1 MASAKYSYEELL
13 KIADMSVEEYKDKY
27 GNGGGLFGIGAT
39 SDEDIEK
46 FISDLK
52 SAQNIDDAEKAQNN
66 WSNLLNEANDAYDEM
81 YDNSLKY
88 LEITANISDEER
100 DEAYNASVSDNYATG
115 TTLSN
120 QDADVNQTLENI
132 TIDSKRGPDID
143 LSETQLMKKTLL
155 SDGEFVTSDDKGDFD
170 DFKGAEIGETRQ
182 VAGGTIT
189 NLGVAEFNFGETV
202 PTNSWVSDIVPIND
216 EQKGHIVHYEGYLGS
231 FDYNTRDWEI
241 AYYQTTV
248 NGNTVSVPTLHYIG
262 DTRSD
267 RLGVI
272 VEGLFGTSSDLTDG
286 SEIKIPE
293 GLKVGDY
300 MFAGTDIESVPKLP
314 ESLESAHGMFMNCKH
329 LTTGCSAAMYD
340 DSSPYA
346 GSLQMPSSLQDI
358 SWMFAG
364 CDELQTTFGSLGRN
378 VVDGRFAFSGCVSL
392 GWDGKSAEDG
402 EMTNS
407 FKMPNVGEL
416 RYANPFWLANMY
428 DGCDDAVVKKI
439 EDYVNDHGG
448 LTSEWTDEDGV
459 HHNRYDSLIDGS
471 YDKQLQQDIANNTS
485 RGQILQ
491 LTDPNSAGL
500 SGVSSGTLGLASYG
514 NQITDEGTFADNS
527 VWAKFRQS
535 DFEATFGTDNQFGE
549 IIDRAIPALGTYA
562 VSKHILSNVFGDSG
576 KGKGLATIGAVA
588 IAAVPQIVGFGN
600 KLTPM
605 LDWTANVV
613 GPDTKVGA
621 FLTDLS
627 NKLKGN
633 VTYNTKVEELNADET
648 FEATQ
653 DSAVKYAENQV
664 SRLMTPTTYEGKDVV
679 ISTMFD
685 VSADMAKNGEL
696 LAKDANLL
704 FIACEPEENLKNTL
718 SDSIMKTSVEA
729 IRDKM
734 DLELKAAGSDES
746 KIADIREKYSNY
758 YLAMM
763 YNLDAYDNAA
773 KQGVANVYA
782 TDTELK
788 DQAMNGLEKVMRCT
802 AQPVYEQMAELQDY
816 WKKTYGEDFFT
827 DKQLNDSGMSLNN
840 FDITGIG
847 KFNDYDPTKD
857 YSDNSDVYVDK
868 LKTYQEAL
876 TLAIS
881 EAKSQD
887 EIDAAFAQYYESA
900 YGWALDEA
908 EAHGVILDKRGAQ
921 TTAEKNSWAEFIR
934 RAEENQQ
941 TAMNNEQTTAE
952 ETTVPAESTGEQT
965 DGSDI
970 TTETASD
977 NASHTE
983 SQNKTSEAN
992 QSQDRYNQALSD
1004 LGLQDMVDEDT
1015 TEQQTDVEK
1024 TTSVEDTA
1032 Y

>member
-13 KIADMSVEEYKDKY
+13 AIADMSVEEYKAAY
-27 GNGGGLFGIGAT
+27 GNGAL
-39 SDEDIEK
+39 SDEEIEE
-46 FISDLK
+46 FITDLK
-52 SAQNIDDAEKAQNN
+52 SVQNIDDAEKAQTS
-66 WSNLLNEANDAYDEM
+66 WDTLLHEANDAYDEM
-81 YDNSLKY
+81 YNNSLKY

-115 TTLSN
+115 VALSS
-120 QDADVNQTLENI
+120 QSSGVNQTLKNI
-132 TIDSKRGPDID
+132 TIDSHRGPDID

-155 SDGEFVTSDDKGDFD
+155 ADGEFITSDSRGDFD
-170 DFKGAEIGETRQ
+170 DFTGEAIGETRK

-189 NLGVAEFNFGETV
+189 NLGVAKFNFGETV

-216 EQKGHIVHYEGYLGS
+216 KQKGNIVHYEGYLGS

-272 VEGLFGTSSDLTDG
+272 GEGLFGTSSDLTDG

-300 MFAGTDIESVPKLP
+300 MFAGTNIESVPKLP
-314 ESLESAHGMFMNCKH
+314 ERLESAHGMFMNCKH

-340 DSSPYA
+340 SSSPYA
-346 GSLQMPSSLQDI
+346 GSLQIPSSLQDI

-392 GWDGKSAEDG
+392 GWDGKSVKDG

-407 FKMPNVGEL
+407 FTMPNVSDL
-416 RYANPFWLANMY
+416 KYANPFLLSNMY

-439 EDYVNDHGG
+439 EEYVNANGG
-448 LTSEWTDEDGV
+448 LTSEWTDKEGV
-459 HHNRYDSLIDGS
+459 HHNRYDHLIDGS

-491 LTDPNSAGL
+491 LIDPNGSGL
-500 SGVSSGTLGLASYG
+500 SGVASGTLGLASYG

-535 DFEATFGTDNQFGE
+535 DFESTFETDNQFGE
-549 IIDRAIPALGTYA
+549 IIDRAIPAIGTYA
-562 VSKHILSNVFGDSG
+562 VSKHILGNVFGDG
-576 KGKGLATIGAVA
+576 VKGKGIATIGAVA

-653 DSAVKYAENQV
+653 ESAVKYAENQV
-664 SRLMTPTTYEGKDVV
+664 SRLMTPTTYQGEDVV
-679 ISTMFD
+679 ISTRFD
-685 VSADMAKNGEL
+685 VSADMAANGEL

-704 FIACEPEENLKNTL
+704 FVACEPEANLKNTL
-718 SDSIMKTSVEA
+718 SDSIMKTSMEA

-773 KQGVANVYA
+773 KQGVANTYA

-802 AQPVYEQMAELQDY
+802 AQPVYDQMAELQDY

-827 DKQLNDSGMSLNN
+827 DKQLNDSEVSLNN

-857 YSDNSDVYVDK
+857 YSNNSDVYVEK

-881 EAKSQD
+881 EADSQG

-921 TTAEKNSWAEFIR
+921 TTSEKNSWSEFVR

-941 TAMNNEQTTAE
+941 AALNEGQTVAE
-952 ETTVPAESTGEQT
+952 ETTSSGESTGEQAESADT
-965 DGSDI
+965 
-970 TTETASD
+970 TTETVSNHMSNGA
-977 NASHTE
+977 E
-983 SQNKTSEAN
+983 
-992 QSQDRYNQALSD
+992 QSQARYDQAVSD
-1004 LGLQDMVDEDT
+1004 LGIQDMTDESAAVSQ
-1015 TEQQTDVEK
+1015 TEVEK
-1024 TTSVEDTA
+1024 PVSVENTA